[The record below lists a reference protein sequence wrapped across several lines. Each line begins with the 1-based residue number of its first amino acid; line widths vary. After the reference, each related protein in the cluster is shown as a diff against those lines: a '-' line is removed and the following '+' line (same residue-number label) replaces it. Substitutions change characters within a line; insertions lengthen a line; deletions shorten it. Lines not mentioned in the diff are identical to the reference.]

1 MMRPESLE
9 VNRDK
14 MEYFDICG
22 SGRLDKMIAH
32 CPMCMPLN
40 RSVHNLVANGH
51 TAHASNTDVSS
62 MGERASI
69 CKSRNTIEAL
79 EIRAVPIYRT

>member
-9 VNRDK
+9 VDK

-22 SGRLDKMIAH
+22 SRRLDKMIAY

-40 RSVHNLVANGH
+40 RSVHSLVANGH
-51 TAHASNTDVSS
+51 TAHASNTDVFSIV
-62 MGERASI
+62 ERASI
-69 CKSRNTIEAL
+69 CKSRNITDAL

>member
-9 VNRDK
+9 VDKDK

-22 SGRLDKMIAH
+22 SGRLDKMIAY

-40 RSVHNLVANGH
+40 RSVHSLVANGH
-51 TAHASNTDVSS
+51 TAHASNTDVPQLLK
-62 MGERASI
+62 EPRFA
-69 CKSRNTIEAL
+69 NL
-79 EIRAVPIYRT
+79 EIL